1 MYTFLTVV
9 ALVGLVVFVIGAIM
23 WFAAANDTTPSTT
36 TTGVVRPVDRVRNAI
51 RIERAGLVLW
61 AIATIILG
69 IIGLVDL
76 WT

>member
-1 MYTFLTVV
+1 MLTFLTVV
-9 ALVGLVVFVIGAIM
+9 ALIGLVVFVVGAIM
-23 WFAAANDTTPSTT
+23 WFASVNDTTPSTP
-36 TTGVVRPVDRVRNAI
+36 GIVRPADRVRNAI